1 MESLDPYTRYGFKRA
16 KMAQKNRKQVKN
28 FIFLSA
34 GCFLVRAEGFSCS
47 LYVLGITGMHLD
59 NITGFE
65 RK

>member
-1 MESLDPYTRYGFKRA
+1 
-16 KMAQKNRKQVKN
+16 MAQKNRKQFKN

-34 GCFLVRAEGFSCS
+34 GCYLVRVEGFSCS

-59 NITGFE
+59 NITGFD